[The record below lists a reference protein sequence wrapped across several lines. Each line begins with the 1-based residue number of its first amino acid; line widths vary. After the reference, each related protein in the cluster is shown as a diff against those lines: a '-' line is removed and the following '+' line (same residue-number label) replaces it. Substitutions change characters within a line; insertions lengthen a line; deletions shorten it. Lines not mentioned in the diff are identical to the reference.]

1 MTEGNFT
8 SILPPLIAI
17 FLAIIS
23 KRVLL
28 SLFSGVLLGTIL
40 LQETKMLSFFESFD
54 SFIVPTLSNK
64 DNVNVLL
71 FTMFL
76 GGVVSVIVSTGFAQR
91 LINSITAKKQ
101 TRESIQVKTWL
112 AGMVVFFDDYANA
125 LLVGTTMRGI
135 VDKYKISR
143 EKLAYIVDSTS
154 APIASIALISSWI
167 GFEIGLIQDSIN
179 DLGIKA
185 NGYSL
190 FIDSLPYRF
199 YPILALIFVFFIA
212 KTGLD
217 YGPMLSAEKKAL
229 NKKNHLN
236 SELKKEEK
244 KGIWFALSP
253 ILIVILTTLW
263 GLWKTG
269 FSPSESQSFATIIS
283 QGDPFVSLLWASVT
297 GSFMAIILG
306 ISQSKFNLSEVM
318 DFWIKGLQSMF
329 YACCILV
336 LAWSLKDVC
345 DQLGT
350 ASYLISQIDSS
361 ISLGVLPVIIFV
373 IAAGVSFST
382 GTSFGTMGILMP
394 IVIPLSVSLLSSN
407 GDFSTNNPVFL
418 CAISAVLGG
427 SVWGDHCSPI
437 SDTTILSSTASGS
450 DHIEHVKTQMPYALF
465 VAAVS
470 ILFGYFLIWAGW
482 SPWACL
488 GVSVFVMWTFLK
500 KFGKSPRLS

>member
-1 MTEGNFT
+1 MQEGSFV
-8 SILPPLIAI
+8 SVLPPLVAI

-28 SLFSGVLLGTIL
+28 SLFAGIFLGTVL
-40 LQETKMLSFFESFD
+40 VQEGSSYSFFQAFD
-54 SFIVPTLSNK
+54 DFIVPTLSNR

-76 GGVVSVIVSTGFAQR
+76 GGVVSIIVNSGFAQR

-167 GFEIGLIQDSIN
+167 GFEIGLIQDSVN
-179 DLGIKA
+179 DLGIDA

-199 YPILALIFVFFIA
+199 YPILALIFVFFVA

-217 YGPMLSAEKKAL
+217 YGPMLEAEKKSLKRSKNSSTDSL
-229 NKKNHLN
+229 N
-236 SELKKEEK
+236 EEK
-244 KGIWFALSP
+244 SEIWPALLP
-253 ILIVILTTLW
+253 ILGVVTTTLW
-263 GLWKTG
+263 GLWETG
-269 FSPSESQSFATIIS
+269 KSPDKNESIATIIS
-283 QGDPFVSLLWASVT
+283 QGDPFVSLLWASVV
-297 GSFMAIILG
+297 GSFIAILLALF
-306 ISQSKFNLSEVM
+306 QSKFKIEEVM
-318 DFWIKGLQSMF
+318 DFWIKGLKSMF

-350 ASYLISQIDSS
+350 ASYLISEIDSS
-361 ISLGVLPVIIFV
+361 ISLGALPTIIFLL
-373 IAAGVSFST
+373 AAAVSFST

-394 IVIPLSVSLLSSN
+394 IVIPLSVSLISSSGNFSTENPIFLSS
-407 GDFSTNNPVFL
+407 
-418 CAISAVLGG
+418 ISAVLAG

-450 DHIEHVKTQMPYALF
+450 NHIDHVKTQMPYAVF
-465 VAAVS
+465 VAGIS
-470 ILFGYFLIWAGW
+470 IFFGYFLIWAGW
-482 SPWACL
+482 SPWISL
-488 GVSVFVMWTFLK
+488 GLAISAMWIFLK
-500 KFGKSPRLS
+500 RFGKTPKLS